1 MITESIITTV
11 NEDGT
16 AHIAPMGVIW
26 RDDRPVLAPFRPSTT
41 LANLERSG
49 TAVINYTDD
58 VRVFAGGVTGR
69 RDWPVVP
76 VDTIAG
82 LRLQAALTHLEI
94 VVDTRE
100 GDDARPHFIC
110 KIVSDGVHG
119 RFAGFNRA
127 QAAVVEGAILVSRL
141 HMLPREK
148 IDREMEYLT
157 IAVSKTAGPREAEAW
172 SWITQHVAAFYE
184 TAERERSA

>member
-26 RDDRPVLAPFRPSTT
+26 RADRPVLAPFRPSTT

-49 TAVINYTDD
+49 AAVINFTDD
-58 VRVFAGGVTGR
+58 VRIFAGGVTGR

-76 VDTIAG
+76 ANAIAG
-82 LRLQAALTHLEI
+82 LRLQAALTHLEV
-94 VVDTRE
+94 VVDERE
-100 GDDARPHFIC
+100 GDDARPNFIC
-110 KIVSDGVHG
+110 RIVADGVHG

-127 QAAVVEGAILVSRL
+127 QAAVVEAAILVSRL
-141 HMLPREK
+141 HMLPEEK
-148 IDREMEYLT
+148 IDREMDYLA

-172 SWITQHVAAFYE
+172 AWITQHIAAFYQ
-184 TAERERSA
+184 REHSA